1 MAMSYMAS
9 TLHFPLSFLLLSPS
23 LSSYPPRQHSLSSP
37 LSKHQHSHQILCA
50 KQSSSSSSSNNSKRQ
65 KPKAQ
70 TASSSLDPKAGV
82 AIYKPKSY
90 EVLVA
95 DAAGSLA
102 FALQD
107 GKTRLEIDFP

>member
-1 MAMSYMAS
+1 MAMSHMAS
-9 TLHFPLSFLLLSPS
+9 TLASPLSFLLLRHS
-23 LSSYPPRQHSLSSP
+23 LPPYIPRQHSLSSP

-50 KQSSSSSSSNNSKRQ
+50 KKSSSSSSNNNSTLQ

-70 TASSSLDPKAGV
+70 TASSSLGPKDGV

-95 DAAGSLA
+95 DAANSLA

>member
-1 MAMSYMAS
+1 MAMSQMAS
-9 TLHFPLSFLLLSPS
+9 TLASPLSFLLLRHS
-23 LSSYPPRQHSLSSP
+23 LRPYIPRQHSVSSP
-37 LSKHQHSHQILCA
+37 LSKHQHSRQILCA
-50 KQSSSSSSSNNSKRQ
+50 KKSSSSSSNNSKQQ

-70 TASSSLDPKAGV
+70 TASSSLGPKAGV

-90 EVLVA
+90 EVLAA
-95 DAAGSLA
+95 DAANSLA

>member
-1 MAMSYMAS
+1 MAMSHMAS
-9 TLHFPLSFLLLSPS
+9 TLPSPLSFLLLRHS
-23 LSSYPPRQHSLSSP
+23 LPPYIPRQHSLSSP

-50 KQSSSSSSSNNSKRQ
+50 KKSSSSSNNSKQQ

-70 TASSSLDPKAGV
+70 TASSSLGPKAGV

-90 EVLVA
+90 EVLAA
-95 DAAGSLA
+95 DAANSLA